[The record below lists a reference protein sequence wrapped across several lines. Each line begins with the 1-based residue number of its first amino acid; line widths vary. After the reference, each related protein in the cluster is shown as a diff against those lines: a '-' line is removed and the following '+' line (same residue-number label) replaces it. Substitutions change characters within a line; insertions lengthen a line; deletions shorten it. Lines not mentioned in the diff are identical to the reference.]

1 MSFNKWPKRSAEKN
15 YFMVPNE
22 IFSIGLDFRE
32 ISLYSYLLR
41 CENRKTYQCYPSY
54 KTIGHAIGMSEN
66 TVAKYVRQLE
76 EKGLIYTEPTLVQ
89 SKDGKPLNGNLLYT
103 IRPIPGVLEAFY
115 ERQFRQLEEDRKRFE
130 QERQTLLKEAREQQ
144 AGEQEFG
151 EGSFTAVQ
159 LLFRGVN
166 NPLALRKRYR
176 DLIKIFHPDNLF
188 GDGELAGQINKEYLK
203 RKQEERFW

>member
-1 MSFNKWPKRSAEKN
+1 MEITICPGKAPRRAAVPLSKSEGHRALILSAMAQGETLLPRLPASGDLLATMDCLRQMGAALTEREK
-15 YFMVPNE
+15 M
-22 IFSIGLDFRE
+22 
-32 ISLYSYLLR
+32 
-41 CENRKTYQCYPSY
+41 
-54 KTIGHAIGMSEN
+54 AIL
-66 TVAKYVRQLE
+66 Q
-76 EKGLIYTEPTLVQ
+76 
-89 SKDGKPLNGNLLYT
+89 DG
-103 IRPIPGVLEAFY
+103 
-115 ERQFRQLEEDRKRFE
+115 FRQLEEDRKKFE
-130 QERQTLLKEAREQQ
+130 QERQTLLKEARERQSV
-144 AGEQEFG
+144 EQEPG

>member
-1 MSFNKWPKRSAEKN
+1 MIDWEEVIKAESTEELKEIKLWLFQENMRLEQERTELEQALNKFLDERVKLRDELDELNRRTVMERKRLKEENLFFEKK
-15 YFMVPNE
+15 M
-22 IFSIGLDFRE
+22 
-32 ISLYSYLLR
+32 
-41 CENRKTYQCYPSY
+41 
-54 KTIGHAIGMSEN
+54 AILQEG
-66 TVAKYVRQLE
+66 
-76 EKGLIYTEPTLVQ
+76 
-89 SKDGKPLNGNLLYT
+89 
-103 IRPIPGVLEAFY
+103 
-115 ERQFRQLEEDRKRFE
+115 FRQLEEDRKRFE

-159 LLFRGVN
+159 LLFRGAN

>member
-1 MSFNKWPKRSAEKN
+1 MIDWEEVIKAESTEELKEIKLWLFQENMRLEQERTELEQARNKFLDERVKLRDELDELNRRTVMERKRLREENLFFEKK
-15 YFMVPNE
+15 M
-22 IFSIGLDFRE
+22 
-32 ISLYSYLLR
+32 
-41 CENRKTYQCYPSY
+41 
-54 KTIGHAIGMSEN
+54 AIL
-66 TVAKYVRQLE
+66 Q
-76 EKGLIYTEPTLVQ
+76 
-89 SKDGKPLNGNLLYT
+89 DG
-103 IRPIPGVLEAFY
+103 
-115 ERQFRQLEEDRKRFE
+115 FRQLEEDRKKFE
-130 QERQTLLKEAREQQ
+130 QERQTLLKEVRERQS
-144 AGEQEFG
+144 GEQEPG

>member
-1 MSFNKWPKRSAEKN
+1 MERKRLREENLFFEKK
-15 YFMVPNE
+15 M
-22 IFSIGLDFRE
+22 
-32 ISLYSYLLR
+32 
-41 CENRKTYQCYPSY
+41 
-54 KTIGHAIGMSEN
+54 TIL
-66 TVAKYVRQLE
+66 Q
-76 EKGLIYTEPTLVQ
+76 
-89 SKDGKPLNGNLLYT
+89 DG
-103 IRPIPGVLEAFY
+103 
-115 ERQFRQLEEDRKRFE
+115 FRQLEEDRKKFE
-130 QERQTLLKEAREQQ
+130 QERQTLLKEARERQT
-144 AGEQEFG
+144 GEQELG

>member
-1 MSFNKWPKRSAEKN
+1 MSYNKWPKRSAEKN

-76 EKGLIYTEPTLVQ
+76 EKGLIYTEPTIMQ

-115 ERQFRQLEEDRKRFE
+115 ERQFRQAEEAA
-130 QERQTLLKEAREQQ
+130 ARYR
-144 AGEQEFG
+144 A
-151 EGSFTAVQ
+151 AQ
-159 LLFRGVN
+159 LLEKSNAQGRQNALCAPFREEAS
-166 NPLALRKRYR
+166 PSPSQR
-176 DLIKIFHPDNLF
+176 I
-188 GDGELAGQINKEYLK
+188 EAGCDPFPEGFEGTKEK
-203 RKQEERFW
+203 AG

>member
-1 MSFNKWPKRSAEKN
+1 MRRKWP
-15 YFMVPNE
+15 
-22 IFSIGLDFRE
+22 
-32 ISLYSYLLR
+32 
-41 CENRKTYQCYPSY
+41 
-54 KTIGHAIGMSEN
+54 
-66 TVAKYVRQLE
+66 
-76 EKGLIYTEPTLVQ
+76 
-89 SKDGKPLNGNLLYT
+89 
-103 IRPIPGVLEAFY
+103 FY
-115 ERQFRQLEEDRKRFE
+115 RRGSDSWKKDRKKFE
-130 QERQTLLKEAREQQ
+130 QERQILIEEAREQQ
-144 AGEQEFG
+144 ATGQAPG

>member
-1 MSFNKWPKRSAEKN
+1 MKLRAELDELNRRTIMERKRLKEENLFFEKK
-15 YFMVPNE
+15 M
-22 IFSIGLDFRE
+22 
-32 ISLYSYLLR
+32 
-41 CENRKTYQCYPSY
+41 
-54 KTIGHAIGMSEN
+54 AILQEG
-66 TVAKYVRQLE
+66 
-76 EKGLIYTEPTLVQ
+76 
-89 SKDGKPLNGNLLYT
+89 
-103 IRPIPGVLEAFY
+103 
-115 ERQFRQLEEDRKRFE
+115 FRQLEEDRKKFE
-130 QERQTLLKEAREQQ
+130 QERQILIEEAREQQ
-144 AGEQEFG
+144 ATG